1 MTMFKWFKKISTEKK
16 IENPIEISVSGINPQ
31 TENEFLFYDFVER
44 EFTPHLEKWF
54 QKAKETGV
62 KFKPQ
67 YEYAI
72 QQKVKFNNFKNP
84 HSFPE
89 YFENKF
95 DFIAIDFETANKNRI
110 SACAIGLVFIKDFK
124 IVYSKKHFIK
134 PPKGENFSSFHSNIH
149 RIYEE
154 DVEHS
159 FTFKELW
166 EDEFS
171 KYFNDNL
178 IVFHNASMD
187 LSILKNLFEH
197 LSISN
202 FDIDYIDTM
211 QLAEKSGNPKKLTE
225 LAEKF
230 GIEIENHH
238 DPIADAKAC
247 AMIYNGLIDIYP
259 KHKELVK
266 TLNNK
271 KTNSAVDNYFSK
283 QATEEVVTENLDYV
297 NKYSITL
304 LELDKLEIENNS
316 FLITGKFGLERENI
330 ENFILKNGGLI
341 KHAITSKINFVIVGE
356 DYGWSKIQKINDLNA
371 TKKTEI
377 RILTEVKLR
386 LLIKKFGT

>member
-1 MTMFKWFKKISTEKK
+1 MFNWFKKEKA
-16 IENPIEISVSGINPQ
+16 IENPIEISITGINPQ

-44 EFTPHLEKWF
+44 QYSPHLEKWF
-54 QKAKETGV
+54 EKAKQTGL

-72 QQKVKFNNFKNP
+72 QQKVKCNNFKNP

-124 IVYSKKHFIK
+124 IVFSKKHFIK
-134 PPKGENFSSFHSNIH
+134 PPNGEEFSSFHSNIH
-149 RIYEE
+149 KIYEE

-159 FTFKELW
+159 FTFEELW
-166 EDEFS
+166 ENEFS

-197 LSISN
+197 FTISN

-238 DPIADAKAC
+238 DPISDAKAC
-247 AMIYNGLIDIYP
+247 AMIYNELIDIYP
-259 KHKELVK
+259 KHKDLIR
-266 TLNNK
+266 TLNNLK
-271 KTNSAVDNYFSK
+271 SNSSVDNYFAK
-283 QATEEVVTENLDYV
+283 QATEEVKTENLDFV
-297 NKYSITL
+297 NNYKISSTQ
-304 LELDKLEIENNS
+304 LDEMEVENNN
-316 FLITGKFGLERENI
+316 FVVTGKFIYGRENV
-330 ENFILKNGGLI
+330 ENFILNNGGFL
-341 KHAITSKINFVIVGE
+341 KPGITSKINFVIIGE
-356 DYGWSKIQKINDLNA
+356 DYGWSKIQKIHELN
-371 TKKTEI
+371 TNKKSEI
-377 RILTEVKLR
+377 RILTEVELK
-386 LLIKKFGT
+386 LLIKKYGT

>member
-1 MTMFKWFKKISTEKK
+1 MFKWFKKISTEKK

>member
-1 MTMFKWFKKISTEKK
+1 MFNWFKKEKTEKV
-16 IENPIEISVSGINPQ
+16 IENQIEISITGINPQ
-31 TENEFLFYDFVER
+31 TENEFLFYDFVEK
-44 EFTPHLEKWF
+44 EYSPHLGKWLE
-54 QKAKETGV
+54 KAKQTGL

-72 QQKVKFNNFKNP
+72 QQKVKYNTFKNP

-134 PPKGENFSSFHSNIH
+134 PPKSEEFSSFHSNIH
-149 RIYEE
+149 KINEE

-159 FTFKELW
+159 YTFEELW
-166 EDEFS
+166 QDEFS

-197 LSISN
+197 FSISN
-202 FDIDYIDTM
+202 YDIDYIDTM

-225 LAEKF
+225 LAEKY

-238 DPIADAKAC
+238 DPIEDAKVC
-247 AMIYNGLIDIYP
+247 AMIYNELIDVYP
-259 KHKELVK
+259 KHKDLVK
-266 TLNNK
+266 TLNNLK
-271 KTNSAVDNYFSK
+271 SNTVGENYFSK
-283 QATEEVVTENLDYV
+283 QATEEVKTENLDYV
-297 NKYSITL
+297 NKYAITFS
-304 LELDKLEIENNS
+304 ELDKLEIVNNS
-316 FLITGKFGLERENI
+316 FIITGKLSLERENI
-330 ENFILKNGGLI
+330 ENFILKNKGLI
-341 KHAITSKINFVIVGE
+341 KPNITTKIDYVILGE
-356 DYGWSKIQKINDLNA
+356 DYGWSKIQKIHELN
-371 TKKTEI
+371 TNKKTEI
-377 RILTEVKLR
+377 KILTEVELR
-386 LLIKKFGT
+386 LLIEKYGT

>member
-1 MTMFKWFKKISTEKK
+1 MINWFKKEKA
-16 IENPIEISVSGINPQ
+16 IENPIEISITGINPQ

-44 EFTPHLEKWF
+44 QYSQHLEKWF
-54 QKAKETGV
+54 EKAKQTGL

-72 QQKVKFNNFKNP
+72 QQKVKYNNFKNP

-124 IVYSKKHFIK
+124 IVFSKKHFIK
-134 PPKGENFSSFHSNIH
+134 PPNGEEFSSFHSNIH
-149 RIYEE
+149 KIYEE

-159 FTFKELW
+159 FTFEELW

-171 KYFNDNL
+171 KYFNENL

-197 LSISN
+197 FSISN

-225 LAEKF
+225 LAAKF
-230 GIEIENHH
+230 GVEIENHH
-238 DPIADAKAC
+238 DPISDAKAC
-247 AMIYNGLIDIYP
+247 AMIYNELIDIYP
-259 KHKELVK
+259 KHKDLVR
-266 TLNNK
+266 TLSNLK
-271 KTNSAVDNYFSK
+271 SNSAAGNYFTK
-283 QATEEVVTENLDYV
+283 QATEEVKTENLDLVHNY
-297 NKYSITL
+297 KISSTQF
-304 LELDKLEIENNS
+304 DKMEIENNN
-316 FLITGKFGLERENI
+316 FVVTGKFIFGRENV
-330 ENFILKNGGLI
+330 ENFILLNGGFL
-341 KHAITSKINFVIVGE
+341 KPAITSKINFVIIGE
-356 DYGWSKIQKINDLNA
+356 DYGWSKIQKIHELN
-371 TKKTEI
+371 TNKKTEI
-377 RILTEVKLR
+377 RILTEVELK
-386 LLIKKFGT
+386 LLIKKHGT

>member
-1 MTMFKWFKKISTEKK
+1 MFNWFKKEKT
-16 IENPIEISVSGINPQ
+16 IENPIEISVTGINPQ
-31 TENEFLFYDFVER
+31 TENEFLFYDFVESQYS
-44 EFTPHLEKWF
+44 PHLEKWF
-54 QKAKETGV
+54 EKAKQIGL

-72 QQKVKFNNFKNP
+72 QQKVKNNNFKNP

-134 PPKGENFSSFHSNIH
+134 PPKGEEFSSFHSNIH
-149 RIYEE
+149 NIYED

-159 FTFKELW
+159 FTFEELW

-171 KYFNDNL
+171 KYFNNNL

-187 LSILKNLFEH
+187 LSVLKNLFEH
-197 LSISN
+197 FSISN
-202 FDIDYIDTM
+202 FEIDYIDTM

-247 AMIYNGLIDIYP
+247 AMIYNELIDIYP
-259 KHKELVK
+259 KHKDLVK
-266 TLNNK
+266 TLNNLK
-271 KTNSAVDNYFSK
+271 SNSDAHNYFPK
-283 QATEEVVTENLDYV
+283 QATEEVKTENVDYV
-297 NKYSITL
+297 NKYAITIS
-304 LELDKLEIENNS
+304 ELDKVEIKNNT
-316 FLITGKFGLERENI
+316 FIITGKLSLERENI
-330 ENFILKNGGLI
+330 ENFIIRYGGLI
-341 KHAITSKINFVIVGE
+341 KPSITSKINYVIVGE
-356 DYGWSKIQKINDLNA
+356 DYGWSKIQKIHELN
-371 TKKTEI
+371 TNKKTEI
-377 RILTEVKLR
+377 RILTEVELK
-386 LLIKKFGT
+386 LLIKKYGT